1 MSAGNF
7 LELSSKS
14 AYPIPGMNKIA
25 AGIDAF
31 ARYPEILVNSP
42 GHMLS
47 RLVTKSI
54 RRYLVGPDQR
64 WVFEPP
70 TQDWMPPRVERTSLY
85 LHVPFCRNFCPYCPY
100 TKVPYDETLVEPY
113 TRAALAEVDWW
124 ADKIGP
130 AEVTSVYI
138 GGGTPT
144 LALGSIATV
153 LARVRERFRLTGDIC
168 IETNPTDVDD
178 VTVHQLHDAGVALI
192 SLGVQS
198 FHPKN
203 LAVIGRRYDSSVA
216 EHALA
221 LLAEGGFA
229 SVNADIMFALPGQTA
244 SDVVVDL
251 ARAAQLGAN
260 QLTTYPL
267 FTFPYTS
274 VGEYLRLTAVRMPT
288 LRVRR
293 AHYRAISEW
302 CAENGF
308 EQVSVWSFKR
318 AGVPRYSSVTRDGYI
333 GIGPGAGSHLPDGFV
348 LNTFDLYNWR
358 QAACTGRTAIALRMP
373 FVGEMSGWWWL
384 YWRFYDTRIPLN
396 DLDAVLGNDA
406 PKARWWLRAM
416 EQVGLVIRNEEY
428 LKLTDSGAFWLHL
441 AQNHFAL
448 NYVNTLWTRARRE
461 PWPQAV
467 AI

>member
-1 MSAGNF
+1 
-7 LELSSKS
+7 
-14 AYPIPGMNKIA
+14 
-25 AGIDAF
+25 
-31 ARYPEILVNSP
+31 VNSP
-42 GHMLS
+42 SHRLS
-47 RLVTKSI
+47 RLVTRTV

-64 WVFEPP
+64 WAFEPP
-70 TQDWMPPRVERTSLY
+70 PQGWTPPRIERTSLY

-153 LARVRERFRLTGDIC
+153 LARVRERFRLTGEIC

-178 VTVHQLHDAGVALI
+178 VTVHQLHDAGVALV

-198 FHPKN
+198 FLAKN
-203 LAVIGRRYDSSVA
+203 LAVIGRRYEPSVA

-221 LLAEGGFA
+221 LLAESGFA

-244 SDVVVDL
+244 NDVVADL
-251 ARAAQLGAN
+251 ARTAQLGAN

-274 VGEYLRLTAVRMPT
+274 VGEFLRLTAVRMPN
-288 LRVRR
+288 LRMRR
-293 AHYRAISEW
+293 THYRAISEW
-302 CAENGF
+302 CAEHGF
-308 EQVSVWSFKR
+308 ERVSVWGFKR
-318 AGVPRYSSVTRDGYI
+318 GGVPRYSSVTRDGYI
-333 GIGPGAGSHLPDGFV
+333 GVGPGAGSHLPDGFV
-348 LNTFDLYNWR
+348 LNTFDLNNWI

-373 FVGEMSGWWWL
+373 FAGEMSGWWWL
-384 YWRFYDTRIPLN
+384 YWRFYDTRIPL
-396 DLDAVLGNDA
+396 DGLDAALGSDA
-406 PKARWWLRAM
+406 PKARRWLRVVERA
-416 EQVGLVIRNEEY
+416 GLAVQHGGHLE
-428 LKLTDSGAFWLHL
+428 LTESGAFWLHL

-448 NYVNTLWTRARRE
+448 DYVNTLWTQARRE
-461 PWPQAV
+461 AWPQTV